1 MNPEKIFPFVF
12 SYLERHQPRADHFE
26 LMLLRSERRRVTI
39 LAGIFFAVMLWIVL
53 SILFFEETIIAT
65 YGAPLPLQPVL
76 FLFGCAVAY
85 ELIARYM
92 INWHITHQRMVPDR
106 IRFMNAFVETSIPS
120 FVLYILADIYHPQF
134 AFISAPSFAYYFFIV
149 LSTLRL
155 DFRFSIFTG
164 IVAAA
169 EYTGLVMYF
178 LNREVDPL
186 IPPLLREPLYY
197 YGKATIMI
205 AAGIV
210 AGLVGKEIRRRSYN
224 LFTAI
229 EERNQIV
236 GMFGQQV
243 SQSIV
248 DELVRQKE
256 EFHSKLQRVCVM
268 FLDIRGFTSFA
279 EKHTPGEIVQ
289 YQNAFFTSVVDVVD
303 KNNGIINQFLGDG
316 AMITFGAPVS
326 HGNDCQ
332 NALNTAIEILER
344 VKMEGE
350 NGRIHPTKV
359 GIGVHVGEAV
369 TGNVGSSKR
378 KQYSIT
384 GNVVICA
391 SRIEQLN
398 KEYDSQLL
406 ISKDVFNSLDDKPV
420 YAEPLGPV
428 LIKGREEPIEIY
440 KLI

>member
-1 MNPEKIFPFVF
+1 MNLEKILPLLF
-12 SYLERHQPRADHFE
+12 SYLEEHQPRADHFE

-39 LAGIFFAVMLWIVL
+39 LAGIFLGVMAWLMIAN
-53 SILFFEETIIAT
+53 LFFVETIIAT
-65 YGAPLPLQPVL
+65 YNAPLPLQPVL
-76 FLFGCAVAY
+76 LLFGCAVIY

-106 IRFMNAFVETSIPS
+106 IRFTNVFVETSIPS
-120 FVLYILADIYHPQF
+120 FALYILADIYHPQF
-134 AFISAPSFAYYFFIV
+134 AFISAPSFSYYLFII

-155 DFRFSIFTG
+155 DYRFSIFTS
-164 IVAAA
+164 IVAAV
-169 EYTGLVMYF
+169 EYSALATYF
-178 LNREVDPL
+178 LNTEVDPL
-186 IPPLLREPLYY
+186 IPSLLREPLYY

-210 AGLVGKEIRRRSYN
+210 AGLVGNEIRRRSYT
-224 LFTAI
+224 LFTTI

-236 GMFGQQV
+236 NMFGQQV

-248 DELVRQKE
+248 DELVKQKE
-256 EFHSKLQRVCVM
+256 EFHSRLQRVCVM
-268 FLDIRGFTSFA
+268 FLDIRGFTTFA
-279 EKHTPGEIVQ
+279 EKHTPEEIVQ

-326 HGNDCQ
+326 KGNDCQ
-332 NALNTAIEILER
+332 NALNTALEILER
-344 VKMEGE
+344 VKMDGE
-350 NGRIHPTKV
+350 HGKIQPTKV
-359 GIGVHVGEAV
+359 GIGIHVGEAV

-398 KEYDSQLL
+398 KEYNSQLL
-406 ISKDVFNSLDDKPV
+406 ISKDVFEGLDEKPV
-420 YAEPLGPV
+420 YAEPLGPAM
-428 LIKGREEPIEIY
+428 IKGREEAIEIY